1 MNRNPVIA
9 TVLSLIIPGLGQAY
23 ARQRGRGLLIFS
35 IALVLVGL
43 FVWAVLGSL
52 VRLRE
57 WMQIFLGVNVI
68 VYWLWNV
75 YDAWRTAHGNPL
87 PLAQMIVIASVFSYV
102 LGWRVTQIDTN
113 KFLTEFPRTFRILTR
128 VVWPWEAAFEREE
141 EVVQASAQF
150 AIPCGEDSEIPAL
163 AEPSGDDEPWL
174 IVDPTC
180 GVASNFTTQGF
191 QPGTEIVL
199 RGGGFAPN
207 EFTEIWWEDP
217 LGHQFRPTF
226 SGNRISATTDE
237 NGEFELTFYVPQMTI
252 PSTAVG
258 IQMTKVH
265 ARQIAEVGRL
275 QPTAN
280 LRMAFSRMIETIFL
294 ALMATTFGIVL
305 AIPISFLAARNL
317 MSASPITLSIY
328 YVVRAILNVFRSIEP
343 LIWAMIGV
351 AWVGL
356 GPFAG
361 VIALTVHSIAA
372 LGKLYSEAI
381 ESIDT
386 GPIEAIQATG
396 ATWMQTIIYA
406 VIPQIIPPFLS
417 FTIYRWDIN
426 VRMSTIIGAVG
437 GGGIG
442 FLLFQWIRLTDW
454 SNAGIA
460 VWMIAITVMIMDY
473 ASAEL
478 RERLI

>member
-1 MNRNPVIA
+1 MDRNPIIA
-9 TVLSLIIPGLGQAY
+9 TILSLLVPGLGQGY

-35 IALVLVGL
+35 VAAMLVGL
-43 FVWAVLGSL
+43 LLWAESATL
-52 VRLRE
+52 VRLPE
-57 WMQIFLGVNVI
+57 WMRIFLLVTVI
-68 VYWLWNV
+68 AYWLWNV
-75 YDAWRTAHGNPL
+75 YDAYRTAQGAPL
-87 PLAQMIVIASVFSYV
+87 PLLQMILIASLFAYV
-102 LGWRVTQIDTN
+102 LGWRVTQIDAN

-128 VVWPWEAAFEREE
+128 VVWPWDAAFEREE
-141 EVVQASAQF
+141 EVVQATAQF
-150 AIPCGEDSEIPAL
+150 AIPCEGDGVIPEVGEPG
-163 AEPSGDDEPWL
+163 GDDEPWL
-174 IVDPTC
+174 IVEPTC

-191 QPGTEIVL
+191 EPGTEIVL
-199 RGGGFAPN
+199 RGGGLAPN

-217 LGHQFRPTF
+217 LGHEFRPTF
-226 SGNRISATTDE
+226 SGDRVSATTDE
-237 NGEFELTFYVPQMTI
+237 NGQFELSFPVPQMTI

-258 IQMTKVH
+258 IQMTEVH
-265 ARQIAEVGRL
+265 ARQIAEVGQL
-275 QPTAN
+275 QPTDN

-396 ATWMQTIIYA
+396 ATWMQTIIFA
-406 VIPQIIPPFLS
+406 VIPQIVPPFLS